1 MLVKDVKALLAGDR
15 QTDDILGLS
24 PFENFPDLMGALFSV
39 ICTEAVGRVVAK
51 TYRESPAIVA
61 ATECDIAE
69 TARRNFEPGG
79 PAAVLLFA
87 RGVHAT
93 IAHRV
98 AHKLWQNGD
107 RTAAMA
113 VKAASGRAFATD
125 IHPAAQIG
133 TGFWLDHGLGFV
145 AGETAVIGNNVSIW
159 HNVTLGSTFNNSGAN
174 RHPKVEDGAI
184 IGAGALVL
192 GNVTIGT
199 GANIGAGAIV
209 LKDVPLAGWL
219 SALKHAMS
227 ARHASLF
234 WTRCS
239 ALERIIRHRPSA
251 FGNP

>member
-1 MLVKDVKALLAGDR
+1 LLADNP
-15 QTDDILGLS
+15 QAADLLGLG
-24 PFENFPDLMGALFSV
+24 PFEDFSDLMGALFSV
-39 ICTEAVGRVVAK
+39 LCTKAIGRIVAK
-51 TYRESPAIVA
+51 TYRETPAIVA
-61 ATECDIAE
+61 ATERDIAE

-107 RTAAMA
+107 QTAAMA
-113 VKAASGRAFATD
+113 AKAASGRAFATD

-133 TGFWLDHGLGFV
+133 AGFWLDHGLGFV
-145 AGETAVIGNNVSIW
+145 AGETTIIGKNVSIW
-159 HNVTLGSTFNNSGAN
+159 HNVTLGSTFNNSGAD

-192 GNVTIGT
+192 GNVTIGA

-209 LKDVPLAGWL
+209 LEDVAPGRVVVGT
-219 SALKHAMS
+219 K
-227 ARHASLF
+227 ARDIGPARVSFLD
-234 WTRCS
+234 
-239 ALERIIRHRPSA
+239 EE
-251 FGNP
+251 